1 MILQDKGQN
10 RTDIKRT
17 VSSSMYLVYR
27 ILFTK
32 QILGSIENQ
41 LSSSVASTYF
51 LTLRS
56 LKSTLSQL
64 ILLYFDRLLD

>member
-1 MILQDKGQN
+1 
-10 RTDIKRT
+10 
-17 VSSSMYLVYR
+17 MYLVYR